1 MQKRAGPIWDQR
13 VSVSK
18 KAFRPAAVQVFELEK
33 VQKSAW
39 LNAKGALRPLHSEG
53 ELPEGQEKLAWAIP
67 SDSVAK
73 LRIIVF

>member
-53 ELPEGQEKLAWAIP
+53 ELPEGQEKLAWANP
-67 SDSVAK
+67 CGSHSE
-73 LRIIVF
+73 LPFIVF